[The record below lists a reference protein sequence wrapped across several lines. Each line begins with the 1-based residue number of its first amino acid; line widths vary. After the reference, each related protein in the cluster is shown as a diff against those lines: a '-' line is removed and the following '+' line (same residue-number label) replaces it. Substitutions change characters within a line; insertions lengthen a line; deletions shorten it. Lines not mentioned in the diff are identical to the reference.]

1 MAETLLARAGFA
13 DSTQSPKPAR
23 LVRRAMEPN
32 MSPEGPMK
40 LYCGTANRPLAE
52 EISHLLGT
60 PLTKLVCKRF
70 SDGEIYIK
78 IEESNRGADAFIIQP
93 TCAPVNDLLMES
105 LIIVDA
111 LRRSSAR
118 RISLVVPYYGYARQD
133 KKIAPR
139 EPVTAKL
146 VANLL
151 TTAGIDR
158 LVAIDLHSEQI
169 GAFFDVPVD
178 HLPAAPIIAEY
189 LIDQG
194 LYGPDVV
201 CVSPDVG
208 GTARARRLAERLG
221 SPLAIIAK
229 RRPEP
234 NKTEVMEVIG
244 HVSGKTCVMID
255 DMIDTAGSIA
265 TGAEAL
271 KERGADKIYACCTHG
286 ILSGPAIERIEA
298 APIEELVITNTVP
311 THHAQ
316 SDKIVCLSVAPLL
329 ARAIQ
334 RIHEDRSVSEIFEQ
348 Y

>member
-1 MAETLLARAGFA
+1 MDPGMT
-13 DSTQSPKPAR
+13 
-23 LVRRAMEPN
+23 
-32 MSPEGPMK
+32 PEGPMK

-52 EISHLLGT
+52 EISLLLGT
-60 PLTKLVCKRF
+60 PLTQLVCKRF
-70 SDGEIYIK
+70 SDGEIYVK
-78 IEESNRGADAFIIQP
+78 IEESNRGADAFVIQP
-93 TCAPVNDLLMES
+93 TCAPVNDHLMEVI
-105 LIIVDA
+105 IIVDA

-118 RISLVVPYYGYARQD
+118 RITLVLPYYGYARQD

-146 VANLL
+146 IANLL

-158 LVAIDLHSEQI
+158 IVAVDLHSEQI

-189 LIDQG
+189 LRDQG

-201 CVSPDVG
+201 VVSPDVG

-234 NKTEVMEVIG
+234 NKSEVMEVIG
-244 HVSGKTCVMID
+244 HVDGKTCVMID

-265 TGAEAL
+265 TGAVAM
-271 KERGADKIYACCTHG
+271 KERGAKKIYACCTHG
-286 ILSGPAIERIEA
+286 VLSGPAIERIEN
-298 APIEELVITNTVP
+298 APIEELVITNTIP
-311 THHAQ
+311 AHTPY
-316 SDKIVCLSVAPLL
+316 SDKVVCLSVAPLL

-334 RIHEDRSVSEIFEQ
+334 RIHEDRSVSEIFGPF
-348 Y
+348 

>member
-1 MAETLLARAGFA
+1 MDTLLARAGFA
-13 DSTQSPKPAR
+13 DAVQTARPAR
-23 LVRRAMEPN
+23 VVRRAMESS
-32 MSPEGPMK
+32 MTPEGPLK
-40 LYCGTANRPLAE
+40 LYTGTANAPLAA
-52 EISHLLGT
+52 EIAHLLGI
-60 PLTKLVCKRF
+60 PLTQLVCKRF
-70 SDGEIYIK
+70 SDGEIYVK
-78 IEESNRGADAFIIQP
+78 IEESNRGGDAFLIQP
-93 TCAPVNDLLMES
+93 TCAPVNDMLMES

-118 RISLVVPYYGYARQD
+118 RITLVVPYYGYARQD

-158 LVAIDLHSEQI
+158 LVAVDLHSEQI

-189 LIDQG
+189 LMDQG

-244 HVSGKTCVMID
+244 QVSGKTCVMID

-271 KERGADKIYACCTHG
+271 KERGARQIYACCTHG
-286 ILSGPAIERIEA
+286 VLSGPAIERIEA
-298 APIEELVITNTVP
+298 APIEELVITNTLP
-311 THHAQ
+311 AHKAA

-334 RIHEDRSVSEIFEQ
+334 RIHEDRSISAIFERP
-348 Y
+348 